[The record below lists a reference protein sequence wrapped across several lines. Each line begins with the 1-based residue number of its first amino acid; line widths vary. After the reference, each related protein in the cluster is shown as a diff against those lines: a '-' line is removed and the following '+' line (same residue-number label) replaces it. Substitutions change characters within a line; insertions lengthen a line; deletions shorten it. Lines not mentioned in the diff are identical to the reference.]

1 MDHNTRIHFSGQ
13 YYASD
18 PVIGRMQDI
27 ATDLKRA
34 GLRAA
39 VGKWE
44 LDTEYKRA
52 LAADDELDRRRAMRE
67 AAVAAPPT
75 NSEQEAA

>member
-1 MDHNTRIHFSGQ
+1 MNHNTRIHFSGQ

-52 LAADDELDRRRAMRE
+52 LSADDERDRRRTMRE
-67 AAVAAPPT
+67 VVAAPPL
-75 NSEQEAA
+75 NSEQGAQ